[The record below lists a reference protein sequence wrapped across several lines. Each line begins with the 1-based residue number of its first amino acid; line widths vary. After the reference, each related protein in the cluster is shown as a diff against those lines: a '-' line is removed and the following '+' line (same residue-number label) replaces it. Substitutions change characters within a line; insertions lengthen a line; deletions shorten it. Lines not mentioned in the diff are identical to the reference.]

1 MKIVK
6 CNFIEDKWGM
16 YITPLIG
23 YSNTERG
30 KNIWFGWLKWLFTI
44 ELTNENRTI
53 YNIKE
58 D

>member
-6 CNFIEDKWGM
+6 CNFKEDKWGM

-23 YSNTERG
+23 YANTERG

-53 YNIKE
+53 YKIKE